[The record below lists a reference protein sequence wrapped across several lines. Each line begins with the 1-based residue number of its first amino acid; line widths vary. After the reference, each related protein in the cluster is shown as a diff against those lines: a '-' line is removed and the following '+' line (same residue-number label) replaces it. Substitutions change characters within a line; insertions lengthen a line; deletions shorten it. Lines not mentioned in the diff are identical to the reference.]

1 MRRSILGIC
10 ALAAAHLAGCA
21 ADAPMVAELPPPPV
35 TVAKPVVRPVTDY
48 DAYEGRFEA
57 REKVDVRA
65 RVGGYL
71 TKVFFKNG
79 QRVEEGSPLYQ
90 IDPRPYQAS
99 LDAARAEKAA
109 AEASLELAT
118 AEFKR
123 TEQLVATSA
132 ASRSELDQWTAKQAV
147 AKADSLR
154 ADARIAQ
161 ATLDLEFT
169 KIASPISGKV
179 GRTSITEGNLVSA
192 SGDQILTTVVS
203 IDPMY
208 VRFEVDER
216 HLLEYRRNAAKKRGE
231 GAPPVPLSEAKIPVF
246 VGLDG
251 ESGFPHEGVIESAEV
266 RVTAS
271 TGTTPVLAT
280 LPNPHGTFDD
290 GMRARVRVPVSDPYD
305 AILVADRAVL
315 NDRGHR
321 FVYVVGANNRVE
333 RRDVRLGRSH
343 DGLQAVASGLGRD
356 DWVVVNGL
364 QRVREG
370 IEVAPQQASMPGG
383 DEAAARPAAA
393 GGEEAGPQ

>member
-1 MRRSILGIC
+1 MRRRLVGLC
-10 ALAAAHLAGCA
+10 ALAAAQLSGCS
-21 ADAPMVAELPPPPV
+21 PQTPTVAELPPPPV
-35 TVAKPVVRPVTDY
+35 TVAKPIVRTVTDF
-48 DAYEGRFEA
+48 DPYEGRIEA

-71 TKVFFKNG
+71 TKVFFENG
-79 QRVEEGSPLYQ
+79 QRVEEGAPLYE
-90 IDPRPYQAS
+90 IDPRPYQAI
-99 LDAARAEKAA
+99 LDAAKAEKAA

-123 TEQLVATSA
+123 TEQLVLTSA

-147 AKADSLR
+147 AKADSMR
-154 ADARIAQ
+154 ADAQIAQ

-169 KIASPISGKV
+169 RIASPIAGKV

-192 SGDQILTTVVS
+192 SGDAVLTTVVS

-216 HLLEYRRNAAKKRGE
+216 HLLEYRRNAAKKRG
-231 GAPPVPLSEAKIPVF
+231 GDAPPVPLAEAKIPIF

-251 ESGFPHEGVIESAEV
+251 EEGFPHEGVIESAEV

-280 LPNPHGTFDD
+280 LPNPHGIFDD
-290 GMRARVRVPVSDPYD
+290 GMRARVRVPVSDPYE

-315 NDRGHR
+315 NDRGNR
-321 FVYVVGANNRVE
+321 FVYVVDANNRVE
-333 RRDVRLGRSH
+333 RRDVRLGRSR
-343 DGLQAVASGLGRD
+343 DGLQAIASGVGPD
-356 DWVVVNGL
+356 DWIVVNGL
-364 QRVREG
+364 QRVRAG
-370 IEVAPQQASMPGG
+370 IEVAPQKGAMPGAE
-383 DEAAARPAAA
+383 EAAPPAEPA
-393 GGEEAGPQ
+393 GEGEAGPQ